1 MKIAKDKVLHF
12 SVNLI
17 VCYATAI
24 MVYIY
29 TAGLE
34 CAANAGFFMAAGMSI
49 GKEYGDSKAAGNHWC
64 WWDILADYLGNILGL
79 ILFGVTIYLI
89 KIWKI

>member
-17 VCYATAI
+17 VCYVTAI
-24 MVYIY
+24 IVYIP
-29 TAGLE
+29 ADLV

-64 WWDILADYLGNILGL
+64 WWDILADYLGNICGL